1 MAAVAEMEETMNLLH
16 QPSSYDSEEE
26 EEEEETLS
34 LRDIPLTTASTS
46 SSRSI
51 AWNDEQGD
59 RDRDHH
65 DYDQDVFEFFSGDFN
80 PSSSTTSHDEAK
92 EEKESIIFCGK
103 IIPHRKPHQGNN
115 NNNNNNNNN
124 SSNNTEETS
133 FKEGVFDSKNSFNR
147 RRSSSHNEPRPAEY
161 YSNRQQVKR
170 LWSLPLSF
178 SPRPSPPLPS
188 AAAARVP
195 STMKSRWY
203 VLAFGAGKVPV
214 KMELN
219 DMKFRQSK
227 KMSSSTKSDD
237 DGRNNQ
243 EVAKKVVDR
252 SRNKKGSWPG
262 LLGVLG
268 CSGEQ
273 GSSMVKASFV
283 CVPLPSV

>member
-1 MAAVAEMEETMNLLH
+1 MAAVSKMEETMNLLH

-26 EEEEETLS
+26 EEEETLS
-34 LRDIPLTTASTS
+34 LRDLPLTTASTS

-51 AWNDEQGD
+51 AWNDEQGDRD

-103 IIPHRKPHQGNN
+103 IIPHRKPDHQG
-115 NNNNNNNNN
+115 NNNN
-124 SSNNTEETS
+124 SSNNPEETS

-178 SPRPSPPLPS
+178 SPRPSPQLPS
-188 AAAARVP
+188 AAARVP

-273 GSSMVKASFV
+273 GSSMVKASFA